1 MNEEERK
8 ESVMKL
14 FQITRMIS
22 TLRTKFLQGAPCS
35 SELAD
40 DIDCACSYIYS
51 AFERVKDFE
60 PEGAKDAKEAIAVR
74 CPALKRATPN
84 NPLILKERKKND
96 SR

>member
-1 MNEEERK
+1 MNEKERK

-40 DIDCACSYIYS
+40 DIDYACSYIYS

-60 PEGAKDAKEAIAVR
+60 PEGAKEAKEAIAVR
-74 CPALKRATPN
+74 CPDPEKSYAEQSSDSEGA
-84 NPLILKERKKND
+84 KEE
-96 SR
+96 